1 MPKAY
6 VFTRYGDGPEPAV
19 PVDVDRSRPGS
30 GRTAAA
36 VRTVTAASAD
46 RTPRTGSR
54 GPSGSLQVCRAFQVF
69 EAFEVFHVPPAV
81 LGAGVPGAAASS
93 RGGVALAG
101 VAA

>member
-19 PVDVDRSRPGS
+19 PVDVDRPRPGS

-36 VRTVTAASAD
+36 VRTVTAAPAD

-54 GPSGSLQVCRAFQVF
+54 GPSGSLQVCRALQVFQVS
-69 EAFEVFHVPPAV
+69 HVPPAV
-81 LGAGVPGAAASS
+81 LGAGVPGAAAPS
-93 RGGVALAG
+93 RGGVVLAG

>member
-36 VRTVTAASAD
+36 VRTLTAAPAD
-46 RTPRTGSR
+46 RTPCTGSC

-69 EAFEVFHVPPAV
+69 QVFHVPPAV
-81 LGAGVPGAAASS
+81 LGVGVPRAAAPS
-93 RGGVALAG
+93 RGGVVLAG

>member
-19 PVDVDRSRPGS
+19 PVDVDRPRPGS

-54 GPSGSLQVCRAFQVF
+54 GPSGSLQVCRAIQ
-69 EAFEVFHVPPAV
+69 VFHVLPAV
-81 LGAGVPGAAASS
+81 LGAGVPRAAAPS

>member
-6 VFTRYGDGPEPAV
+6 VFTRYGDGPEPTV
-19 PVDVDRSRPGS
+19 PVDVDRPRPGS
-30 GRTAAA
+30 GRPAAA
-36 VRTVTAASAD
+36 VRTVTAAPAD

-69 EAFEVFHVPPAV
+69 HAPSAI
-81 LGAGVPGAAASS
+81 LGVGVPGAAAPS